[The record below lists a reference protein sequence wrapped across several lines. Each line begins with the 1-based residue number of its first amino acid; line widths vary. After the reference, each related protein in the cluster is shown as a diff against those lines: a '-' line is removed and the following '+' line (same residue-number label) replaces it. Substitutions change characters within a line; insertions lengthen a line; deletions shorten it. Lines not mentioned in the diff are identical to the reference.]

1 MVQAEH
7 MYKDMQHYFR
17 ETVPRK
23 LIKVLVKPAA
33 SSGPTYILCSTST
46 NTPVMF
52 CTEFAGVFHKISCGS
67 PSQKL
72 LDKVWTRM
80 SETVSNNTCLFREV
94 SFLKNIFSTK
104 EDDVHF
110 YKLPKDEFRS
120 YIFNKNSLLWT
131 DLAFMFF
138 RSLTKL
144 SSISESMHIHLLL
157 FFRCGK
163 HSIRP

>member
-1 MVQAEH
+1 
-7 MYKDMQHYFR
+7 
-17 ETVPRK
+17 
-23 LIKVLVKPAA
+23 
-33 SSGPTYILCSTST
+33 
-46 NTPVMF
+46 
-52 CTEFAGVFHKISCGS
+52 
-67 PSQKL
+67 
-72 LDKVWTRM
+72 M

-144 SSISESMHIHLLL
+144 SSISESMHIHLLF